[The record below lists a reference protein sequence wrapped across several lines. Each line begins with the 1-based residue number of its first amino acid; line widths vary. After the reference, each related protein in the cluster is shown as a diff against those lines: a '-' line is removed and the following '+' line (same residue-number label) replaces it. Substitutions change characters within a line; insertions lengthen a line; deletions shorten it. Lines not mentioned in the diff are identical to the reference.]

1 MEEEKSTDLNIGLE
15 DLLGILR
22 QCWIIMLAA
31 AILVGIGLYVFLNVT
46 HVDEYTAQ
54 ATIYVGSGDNEGNNG
69 MTTTD
74 FTIADKLVQDCLKV
88 ATHRQTLKK
97 VVENQSRVMSA
108 SELQRRVTT
117 KSYSNSR
124 LIDVSVSA
132 GDKEAARELADELA
146 NVICEEVNRAN
157 GNDRCKVFYE
167 ADLPESISNPVSKLT
182 VLLVAFASAIVVY
195 VVYLIL
201 FLMDDKINGPEDVE
215 RHLQLSIL
223 GQIPN
228 KQDAGRRKKYYAYD
242 ASSK

>member
-1 MEEEKSTDLNIGLE
+1 MEEEKSTDIDLGLE

-22 QCWIIMLAA
+22 QCWIIMLAVAIA
-31 AILVGIGLYVFLNVT
+31 AGVGLYVFLNAT

-54 ATIYVGSGDNEGNNG
+54 ATIYVGSGDSEGSSG
-69 MTTTD
+69 MTTSD

-97 VVENQSRVMSA
+97 VIENQSRVMKVGD
-108 SELQRRVTT
+108 LQKRVAA
-117 KSYSNSR
+117 KNYSNSR

-132 GDKEAARELADELA
+132 TDKEAAMELADELA
-146 NVICEEVNRAN
+146 AVICEEVNRAN
-157 GNDRCKVFYE
+157 GNDRCTVFYE
-167 ADLPESISNPVSKLT
+167 ADLPESISNPISKLT
-182 VLLVAFASAIVVY
+182 VLLVAIASAIVVY